1 MFFKNQI
8 DIEGRLT
15 REPELKTSTRGTP
28 YCRFSIAYNQARKN
42 KSSGEWE
49 NIAHYFNCVT
59 FNKMAESIAT
69 FHKGDPLT
77 LSGILQYNSYE
88 KNGEK
93 RNEVS
98 ILVNDCKKLYIEKK
112 TGEGKYS
119 KSSYKKS
126 EPVTE
131 PVEDDLAVTL
141 DVEENPFPDDI
152 PFW

>member
-15 REPELKTSTRGTP
+15 REPELKTSTKGTP

-69 FHKGDPLT
+69 YHKGDPLT

-88 KNGEK
+88 KDGEK
-93 RNEVS
+93 RHEVS

-112 TGEGKYS
+112 SSEGKHS
-119 KSSYKKS
+119 KSSYKKA
-126 EPVTE
+126 EPKPE
-131 PVEDDLAVTL
+131 PIEDDLAVTL
-141 DVEENPFPDDI
+141 DVEENPFPEDI
-152 PFW
+152 PF